1 MRKEA
6 TISCDRDPASERDAE
21 SYHIKNMGKKK
32 FVTGQKQSYSSN
44 LRPILSCL
52 LILSFF
58 VVKLIFF
65 LFSYQLDLVGN
76 FLNIKYFNI
85 IILKEIMK
93 SEKKGSLL
101 IFNSLLL

>member
-21 SYHIKNMGKKK
+21 SYHIKNMGKKN

-65 LFSYQLDLVGN
+65 FVFLSVGLGWQ
-76 FLNIKYFNI
+76 FFKY
-85 IILKEIMK
+85 K
-93 SEKKGSLL
+93 
-101 IFNSLLL
+101 IF